1 MRGWLFSAVV
11 ACSACAKSAPP
22 APGTAGKLGDLVT
35 FDDSEWTVLE
45 AKDLGQKLAQNKGEG
60 AVRTTEGKFVQIR
73 YRVTNRSKKEE
84 RLLDAPRVVDAKG
97 RQFGRI
103 ELEALFVPTQAT
115 ALGLDPLMPRQGKE
129 YWTVIEL
136 PADATGLKLEL
147 HGLGLFGD
155 KKLVDLEM

>member
-1 MRGWLFSAVV
+1 MRPWIFSGIVV
-11 ACSACAKSAPP
+11 CAACAKSAPP
-22 APGTAGKLGDLVT
+22 APGTAGKLGDRVT
-35 FDDSEWTVLE
+35 FEDSEWTVLE
-45 AKDLGQKLAQNKGEG
+45 AKDVGQKLAQNRGEG
-60 AVRTTEGKFVQIR
+60 APRTTEGKFVQIH

-84 RLLDAPRVVDAKG
+84 RLLDTPRVVDAKG

-103 ELEALFVPTQAT
+103 ELEAFFVPAQAT
-115 ALGLDPLMPRQGKE
+115 ALGLDPLPPRQGRE

-136 PADATGLKLEL
+136 PADATGLKFEL